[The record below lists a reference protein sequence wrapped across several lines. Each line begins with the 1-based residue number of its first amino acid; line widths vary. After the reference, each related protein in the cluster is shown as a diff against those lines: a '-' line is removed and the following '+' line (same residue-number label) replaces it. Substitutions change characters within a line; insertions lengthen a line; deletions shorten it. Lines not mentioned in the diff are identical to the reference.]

1 MIEVRNLTKQ
11 YGKFVAVDDISFEA
25 HPGEILG
32 FLGPN
37 GAGKTTTMRV
47 LTGYMPPTAGQV
59 TIAGL
64 DIFEDSL
71 EARRHIGYLP
81 ERVPLYPDMTVRGSV
96 SFVAEMQRV
105 PDRRQRVDA
114 VLEQVG
120 MIGRADSL
128 VRNISKG
135 MRQRVGLAQALV
147 HDPDVLILDEPTI
160 GLDPHQ
166 VIDLRALVRRLGADR
181 TVMFS
186 THILSEAEQVCDRVL
201 IIEGGRLVA
210 EGAPD
215 TLRDNLGRGGRIFLR
230 LGGRPPDDNQ
240 VCRAL
245 KAIGGV
251 VDAVPEGDG
260 YLIETAKGVD
270 ARAEVAEAAVQAGWR
285 VIELRPWA
293 MTLED
298 IFLELTTAQIGGPA
312 ARPSAGKKQR
322 RRR

>member
-1 MIEVRNLTKQ
+1 MIEVRNLTKKF
-11 YGKFVAVDDISFEA
+11 GAFVAVDHISFQA

-47 LTGYMPPTAGQV
+47 LTGYMPPTEGQV
-59 TIAGL
+59 SICGL
-64 DIFEDSL
+64 DIFEDAL
-71 EARRHIGYLP
+71 EARRHIGYMP
-81 ERVPLYPDMTVRGSV
+81 ERVPLYPDMTVRESV
-96 SFVAEMQRV
+96 RFVADLQGI
-105 PDRRQRVDA
+105 PNRQRRVGE
-114 VLEQVG
+114 VLAQVG
-120 MIGRADSL
+120 MTARANSL
-128 VRNISKG
+128 IRNLSKG

-166 VIDLRALVRRLGADR
+166 VIDLRRLVRELGAAR

-201 IIEGGRLVA
+201 IIEGGRIVA
-210 EGAPD
+210 EGSPD
-215 TLRDNLGRGGRIFLR
+215 TLRDELGRGGRVYLR
-230 LGGRPPDDNQ
+230 LADPPDAGR
-240 VCRAL
+240 VIRTL
-245 KAIGGV
+245 TAIPGV
-251 VDAVPEGDG
+251 VAVAPEADG
-260 YLIETAKGVD
+260 YLIEMARGVD
-270 ARAEVAEAAVQAGWR
+270 ARADVTATAVGAGWR

-312 ARPSAGKKQR
+312 DQKGR

>member
-1 MIEVRNLTKQ
+1 MIEVRNLTKK
-11 YGKFVAVDDISFEA
+11 YGDFVAVDNISFEA
-25 HPGEILG
+25 RPGEILG

-47 LTGYMPPTAGQV
+47 LTGYMPPTSGTV
-59 TIAGL
+59 SVAGL
-64 DIFEDSL
+64 DIFEDAL

-96 SFVAEMQRV
+96 SFVAELQQV
-105 PDRRQRVDA
+105 PHRRQRVDA
-114 VLEQVG
+114 VLERVG
-120 MIGRADSL
+120 MAGRADSL
-128 VRNISKG
+128 IRNISKG

-147 HDPDVLILDEPTI
+147 HNPDVLILDEPTI

-166 VIDLRALVRRLGADR
+166 VIDLRKLVRELGADR

-201 IIEGGRLVA
+201 IIEKGRLVA

-215 TLRDNLGRGGRIFLR
+215 KLRDELGRGGRVYLR
-230 LGGRPPDDNQ
+230 LGGRPPEERQ
-240 VCRAL
+240 VVKTL
-245 KAIGGV
+245 KDLGGV
-251 VDAVPEGDG
+251 VEVQSEGDG
-260 YLIETAKGVD
+260 YLIEMAKGVD
-270 ARAEVAEAAVQAGWR
+270 VRADLADLAVHAGWR

-298 IFLELTTAQIGGPA
+298 LFLEITTAQIGGPVSG
-312 ARPSAGKKQR
+312 RPADKQEGR
-322 RRR
+322 RR